1 MNCFYLIDAA
11 IKADSINVS
20 NFFEKDFNLKFTF
33 VEKNENNLLFFR
45 RNISTYSDSE
55 LLQLYKETGKS
66 DYFGELYNR
75 YIPLLY
81 GLCLKYLQ
89 EEDKAQ
95 DAVMQLFEDLLPKLS
110 RYEIRE
116 FRTWIYSVAKNHCF
130 QLLRKENLEIAT
142 DFDRQFVES
151 YDLLHL
157 LDKEETRDDA
167 RPAALKHCL
176 EKLPE
181 PQQRCILSFFMEEMS
196 YVDIVEQTGYQ
207 LKSVKSYIQNGKR
220 NLKSCIEK
228 RMAQ

>member
-1 MNCFYLIDAA
+1 L
-11 IKADSINVS
+11 V
-20 NFFEKDFNLKFTF
+20 
-33 VEKNENNLLFFR
+33 R
-45 RNISTYSDSE
+45 
-55 LLQLYKETGKS
+55 LYKETGES

-75 YIPLLY
+75 YIPLIY

-89 EEDKAQ
+89 EEETAQ

-142 DFDRQFVES
+142 DFDQQFVET
-151 YDLLHL
+151 YDILHL
-157 LDKEETRDDA
+157 LDKEETSDDA
-167 RPAALKHCL
+167 RTAALKHCM

-181 PQQRCILSFFMEEMS
+181 PQQRCILFFFMEEMS
-196 YVDIVEQTGYQ
+196 YADIMEQTGYQ

>member
-1 MNCFYLIDAA
+1 M
-11 IKADSINVS
+11 
-20 NFFEKDFNLKFTF
+20 
-33 VEKNENNLLFFR
+33 R
-45 RNISTYSDSE
+45 
-55 LLQLYKETGKS
+55 LYKETGES

-75 YIPLLY
+75 YIPLIY

-89 EEDKAQ
+89 EEVKAQ

-130 QLLRKENLEIAT
+130 QLLRKENPEIAT
-142 DFDRQFVES
+142 DFDQQFVET
-151 YDLLHL
+151 YDILHL
-157 LDKEETRDDA
+157 LDKEETSDDA
-167 RPAALKHCL
+167 RTAALKHCM

-196 YVDIVEQTGYQ
+196 YADIMEQTGYQ

>member
-55 LLQLYKETGKS
+55 LLQLFKETGKS

-81 GLCLKYLQ
+81 GWGLKYLQ
-89 EEDKAQ
+89 EEEKAQ
-95 DAVMQLFEDLLPKLS
+95 DAVMQWFEDLLPKLS

-157 LDKEETRDDA
+157 LDKEETSDDA
-167 RPAALKHCL
+167 RTAALKHCL

>member
-1 MNCFYLIDAA
+1 M
-11 IKADSINVS
+11 
-20 NFFEKDFNLKFTF
+20 
-33 VEKNENNLLFFR
+33 LFIR
-45 RNISTYSDSE
+45 HNISTYSDSE
-55 LLQLYKETGKS
+55 LLRLYNETGKS

-89 EEDKAQ
+89 DEAKAQ
-95 DAVMQLFEDLLPKLS
+95 DAVMQMFEDLLPKLS

-142 DFDRQFVES
+142 DFDQQFVES
-151 YDLLHL
+151 YDILHL
-157 LDKEETRDDA
+157 LDKEEASDDA
-167 RPAALKHCL
+167 RTKALKHCM

-196 YVDIVEQTGYQ
+196 YADIMEQTGYQ

-220 NLKSCIEK
+220 NLRSCIEK

>member
-1 MNCFYLIDAA
+1 MNYFYLIDAA

-45 RNISTYSDSE
+45 RNISTYLDSE
-55 LLQLYKETGKS
+55 LLQLFKETGKS

-89 EEDKAQ
+89 EEEKAQ

-130 QLLRKENLEIAT
+130 QL
-142 DFDRQFVES
+142 
-151 YDLLHL
+151 
-157 LDKEETRDDA
+157 
-167 RPAALKHCL
+167 C
-176 EKLPE
+176 
-181 PQQRCILSFFMEEMS
+181 
-196 YVDIVEQTGYQ
+196 
-207 LKSVKSYIQNGKR
+207 GK
-220 NLKSCIEK
+220 KIPK
-228 RMAQ
+228 

>member
-89 EEDKAQ
+89 EEEKAQ

-116 FRTWIYSVAKNHCF
+116 F
-130 QLLRKENLEIAT
+130 
-142 DFDRQFVES
+142 
-151 YDLLHL
+151 
-157 LDKEETRDDA
+157 
-167 RPAALKHCL
+167 
-176 EKLPE
+176 
-181 PQQRCILSFFMEEMS
+181 
-196 YVDIVEQTGYQ
+196 
-207 LKSVKSYIQNGKR
+207 
-220 NLKSCIEK
+220 
-228 RMAQ
+228 

>member
-1 MNCFYLIDAA
+1 M
-11 IKADSINVS
+11 
-20 NFFEKDFNLKFTF
+20 
-33 VEKNENNLLFFR
+33 LFIR
-45 RNISTYSDSE
+45 HNISTYSDSE
-55 LLQLYKETGKS
+55 LLRLYNETGKS

-89 EEDKAQ
+89 DEVKAQ
-95 DAVMQLFEDLLPKLS
+95 DAVMQMFEDLLPKLS

-142 DFDRQFVES
+142 DFDQQFVES
-151 YDLLHL
+151 YDILHL
-157 LDKEETRDDA
+157 LDKEEASDDA
-167 RPAALKHCL
+167 RTKALKHCM

-196 YVDIVEQTGYQ
+196 YADIMEQTGYQ

-220 NLKSCIEK
+220 NLRSCIEK
-228 RMAQ
+228 KMAQ

>member
-1 MNCFYLIDAA
+1 M
-11 IKADSINVS
+11 
-20 NFFEKDFNLKFTF
+20 
-33 VEKNENNLLFFR
+33 LFFR

-89 EEDKAQ
+89 EEEKAQ

-130 QLLRKENLEIAT
+130 QLLRKENPEIAT

-157 LDKEETRDDA
+157 LDKEETGDDA
-167 RPAALKHCL
+167 RTTALKHCL

>member
-1 MNCFYLIDAA
+1 M
-11 IKADSINVS
+11 
-20 NFFEKDFNLKFTF
+20 
-33 VEKNENNLLFFR
+33 LFFR
-45 RNISTYSDSE
+45 RNISSYSDSE
-55 LLQLYKETGKS
+55 LVRLYKETGKN

-75 YIPLLY
+75 YIPLIY

-89 EEDKAQ
+89 EEEEAQ

-130 QLLRKENLEIAT
+130 QLLRKENPEIAT

-157 LDKEETRDDA
+157 LDKEETRT
-167 RPAALKHCL
+167 AALKHCM

-181 PQQRCILSFFMEEMS
+181 PQQRCILFFFMEEMS
-196 YVDIVEQTGYQ
+196 YADIMEQTGYQ

>member
-1 MNCFYLIDAA
+1 M
-11 IKADSINVS
+11 
-20 NFFEKDFNLKFTF
+20 
-33 VEKNENNLLFFR
+33 LFIR
-45 RNISTYSDSE
+45 HNISTYSDSE
-55 LLQLYKETGKS
+55 LLRLYNETGKS

-89 EEDKAQ
+89 DEAKAQ
-95 DAVMQLFEDLLPKLS
+95 DAVMQLFEELLPKLS

-142 DFDRQFVES
+142 DFDQQFVES
-151 YDLLHL
+151 YDILHL
-157 LDKEETRDDA
+157 LDKEEGSDDVRTR
-167 RPAALKHCL
+167 ALKHCM

-196 YVDIVEQTGYQ
+196 YADIMEQTGYQ

-220 NLKSCIEK
+220 NLRSCIEK

>member
-1 MNCFYLIDAA
+1 M
-11 IKADSINVS
+11 
-20 NFFEKDFNLKFTF
+20 
-33 VEKNENNLLFFR
+33 LFFK
-45 RNISTYSDSE
+45 RNISKLSDEE
-55 LLQLYKETGKS
+55 LLTHYIKS
-66 DYFGELYNR
+66 GDTEYFGELYNR
-75 YIPLLY
+75 YIPLIY

-89 EEDKAQ
+89 EEVKAQ

-116 FRTWIYSVAKNHCF
+116 FRTWIYSVAKNYCF

-142 DFDRQFVES
+142 DFDQQFVET
-151 YDLLHL
+151 YDILHL
-157 LDKEETRDDA
+157 LDKEETSDDA
-167 RPAALKHCL
+167 RTAALKHCM

-196 YVDIVEQTGYQ
+196 YADIMEQTGYQ

>member
-55 LLQLYKETGKS
+55 LLQLFKETGKS

-89 EEDKAQ
+89 EEEKAQ
-95 DAVMQLFEDLLPKLS
+95 DAVINCHVTRYGNSEPGFTVWQRTIASSCYEKKIS
-110 RYEIRE
+110 R
-116 FRTWIYSVAKNHCF
+116 
-130 QLLRKENLEIAT
+130 
-142 DFDRQFVES
+142 
-151 YDLLHL
+151 
-157 LDKEETRDDA
+157 
-167 RPAALKHCL
+167 
-176 EKLPE
+176 
-181 PQQRCILSFFMEEMS
+181 
-196 YVDIVEQTGYQ
+196 
-207 LKSVKSYIQNGKR
+207 
-220 NLKSCIEK
+220 
-228 RMAQ
+228 

>member
-1 MNCFYLIDAA
+1 MPIFCH
-11 IKADSINVS
+11 
-20 NFFEKDFNLKFTF
+20 DFDLNLTF
-33 VEKNENNLLFFR
+33 VEKYKNNLLFFK
-45 RNISTYSDSE
+45 RNISTYSDSD
-55 LLQLYKETGKS
+55 LVRLYKETGKS

-75 YIPLLY
+75 YIPLIY

-89 EEDKAQ
+89 EEVKAQ

-110 RYEIRE
+110 RYKIRE
-116 FRTWIYSVAKNHCF
+116 FKTWIYSVAKNHCF

-142 DFDRQFVES
+142 DFDQQFVET
-151 YDLLHL
+151 YDILHL
-157 LDKEETRDDA
+157 LDKEETSDDA
-167 RPAALKHCL
+167 RTAALKHCM

-181 PQQRCILSFFMEEMS
+181 PQQRCILFFFMKEMS
-196 YVDIVEQTGYQ
+196 YADIMEQTGYQ

>member
-1 MNCFYLIDAA
+1 MPIFCH
-11 IKADSINVS
+11 
-20 NFFEKDFNLKFTF
+20 DFDLNLTF
-33 VEKNENNLLFFR
+33 VEKYKNNLLFFK
-45 RNISTYSDSE
+45 RNISTYSDSD
-55 LLQLYKETGKS
+55 LVRLYKETGKS

-75 YIPLLY
+75 YIPLIY

-89 EEDKAQ
+89 EEVKAQ

-142 DFDRQFVES
+142 DFDQQFVET
-151 YDLLHL
+151 YDISHL
-157 LDKEETRDDA
+157 LDKEETSDDA
-167 RPAALKHCL
+167 RTAALKHCM

-181 PQQRCILSFFMEEMS
+181 PQQRCILFFFMEEMS
-196 YVDIVEQTGYQ
+196 YADIMEQTGYQ

>member
-1 MNCFYLIDAA
+1 M
-11 IKADSINVS
+11 
-20 NFFEKDFNLKFTF
+20 
-33 VEKNENNLLFFR
+33 LFFR
-45 RNISTYSDSE
+45 RNISSYSDSE
-55 LLQLYKETGKS
+55 LVRLYKETGKN

-75 YIPLLY
+75 YIPLIY

-89 EEDKAQ
+89 EEVEAQ

-130 QLLRKENLEIAT
+130 QLLRKENPEIAT

-157 LDKEETRDDA
+157 LDKEETSDDA
-167 RPAALKHCL
+167 RTAALKHCM

-181 PQQRCILSFFMEEMS
+181 PQQRCILFFFMEEMS
-196 YVDIVEQTGYQ
+196 YADIMEQTGYQ
-207 LKSVKSYIQNGKR
+207 QKVVKSLYSEWQTQSEKLHRKR
-220 NLKSCIEK
+220 G
-228 RMAQ
+228 MAQ

>member
-1 MNCFYLIDAA
+1 MFTR
-11 IKADSINVS
+11 VS
-20 NFFEKDFNLKFTF
+20 FCHDFDLNLTF
-33 VEKNENNLLFFR
+33 VEKYKNNLLLFK
-45 RNISTYSDSE
+45 RNISTYSDSD
-55 LLQLYKETGKS
+55 LVRLYKETGKS

-75 YIPLLY
+75 YIPLIY

-89 EEDKAQ
+89 EEGKAQ

-130 QLLRKENLEIAT
+130 QLLRKENQEIAT
-142 DFDRQFVES
+142 DFDQQFVET
-151 YDLLHL
+151 YDILHL
-157 LDKEETRDDA
+157 LDKEETSDDA
-167 RPAALKHCL
+167 RTAALKHCM

-196 YVDIVEQTGYQ
+196 YADIMEQTGYQ

-228 RMAQ
+228 RMMQ

>member
-11 IKADSINVS
+11 IKGNSINVS
-20 NFFEKDFNLKFTF
+20 DFFEKDFNLKFTF
-33 VEKNENNLLFFR
+33 VEKTENNLLFFR

-55 LLQLYKETGKS
+55 LLQLYKETGKG

-89 EEDKAQ
+89 EEEKAQ

-130 QLLRKENLEIAT
+130 QLLRKENPEIAT
-142 DFDRQFVES
+142 DFDWQFVES

-157 LDKEETRDDA
+157 LDKEETSDDA
-167 RPAALKHCL
+167 RTTALKHCL